1 VIKIKKELEL
11 LRNEINSVDDAILEL
26 FEKRAK
32 AVHKVG
38 ELKKNSP
45 VAIYVPEREQAIFE
59 RLTSK
64 SALPKEIIISLYREL
79 ISSCRSLEGILTVA
93 ILEDFYSEAALRQIL
108 GTHVDSVSFK
118 NLSDLEKSLSNFEY
132 ALLQANEENLKFLT
146 DKNLSVLNR
155 TTFKGEEFLLIHI

>member
-1 VIKIKKELEL
+1 MIKIKKELEL
-11 LRNEINSVDDAILEL
+11 LRNEINSIDDAILEL
-26 FEKRAK
+26 FEQRAK
-32 AVHKVG
+32 AVHHVG

-45 VAIYVPEREQAIFE
+45 VAIYVPERERAIFE

-64 SALPKEIIISLYREL
+64 SPLPKEIIISLYREL

-93 ILEDFYSEAALRQIL
+93 LLQDYYSEAALRQIL
-108 GTHVDSVSFK
+108 GTHVESVAFK
-118 NLSDLEKSLSNFEY
+118 NLSELERELSTFEY
-132 ALLQANEENLKFLT
+132 ILLQANEENLKFLS